1 MDPISAALIAFGIT
15 VFVQILALTIAK
27 LVNWFTSKKRISM
40 ATRDTVGVVLAQR
53 LNSRN
58 YATIPGVF
66 NKSGK
71 TQLVQAMFDTASQKI
86 IDARAVTSGDVDDA
100 KLTAGLRSGDGML
113 VFT

>member
-15 VFVQILALTIAK
+15 VFIQILALTIAK
-27 LVNWFTSKKRISM
+27 LVNWFTSKRRLSL

-53 LNSRN
+53 LNNRN

-66 NKSGK
+66 NKSAK
-71 TQLVQAMFDTASQKI
+71 TQLVQAMFDTASQRI
-86 IDARAVTSGDVDDA
+86 VDARAITSGDVDDA
-100 KLTAGLRSGDGML
+100 RLADGLRSGDGML